1 MESRQNPFCIE
12 HFLGWA
18 QEAFTIQNKLS
29 SQKSQIEEAQS
40 APSPAQQ
47 DSPTQQRVQPRR
59 QAKSK
64 VTSYAAVPVRRRKT
78 NMPLDREA
86 SPPKKQAG
94 EQNVSSWDSVKASLR
109 AVIIRQETLARETE
123 GCIFGPRPWVCPRCQ
138 EDAAPPTIT
147 GDPEQVGPAPM
158 ASMIGGPE
166 LPAEFTSWEHVYVPP
181 GRTFGFAGHLFTVD
195 ACNGIM
201 ILQL

>member
-29 SQKSQIEEAQS
+29 SQKSQIEETQS
-40 APSPAQQ
+40 APSTEQQ

-78 NMPLDREA
+78 NVPSGREA
-86 SPPKKQAG
+86 GASKKQAG
-94 EQNVSSWDSVKASLR
+94 EQSVPSWDSVKANLR
-109 AVIIRQETLARETE
+109 AVIIRQEALARETE

-138 EDAAPPTIT
+138 EDAAPPTT
-147 GDPEQVGPAPM
+147 TADPEQIGPAPM
-158 ASMIGGPE
+158 ACMIEGPE
-166 LPAEFTSWEHVYVPP
+166 LPAELASWEHVHVPP

-195 ACNGIM
+195 ACNSIM
-201 ILQL
+201 ILRL